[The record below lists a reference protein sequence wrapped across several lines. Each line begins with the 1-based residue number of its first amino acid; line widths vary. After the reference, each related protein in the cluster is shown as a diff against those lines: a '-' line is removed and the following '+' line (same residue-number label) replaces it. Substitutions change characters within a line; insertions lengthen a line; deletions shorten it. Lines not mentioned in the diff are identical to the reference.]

1 MDPKAFGV
9 TYATGEDLRSTWEDV
24 PVRCG
29 VLCAYEFLIFVG
41 NMASFLSVRS
51 ALLQH
56 VNLRAAGLL
65 RLMGR
70 EATSIA
76 VRACVGEHF
85 NEPAT

>member
-41 NMASFLSVRS
+41 NMASFLSRLICSVCI
-51 ALLQH
+51 
-56 VNLRAAGLL
+56 AAAREPPSRGLAPPD
-65 RLMGR
+65 G
-70 EATSIA
+70 T
-76 VRACVGEHF
+76 
-85 NEPAT
+85 

>member
-41 NMASFLSVRS
+41 NMASFLSRLRS
-51 ALLQH
+51 
-56 VNLRAAGLL
+56 VCIAAAREPPSR
-65 RLMGR
+65 RLAPPDG
-70 EATSIA
+70 T
-76 VRACVGEHF
+76 
-85 NEPAT
+85 